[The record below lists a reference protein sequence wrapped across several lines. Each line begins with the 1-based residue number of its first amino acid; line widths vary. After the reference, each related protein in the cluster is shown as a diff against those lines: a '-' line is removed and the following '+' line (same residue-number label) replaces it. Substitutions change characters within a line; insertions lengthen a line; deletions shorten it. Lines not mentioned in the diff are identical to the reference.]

1 MAGIMQSTLESD
13 RTVEHEIE
21 TQREN
26 VALIYSRVVRT
37 IAPIFIIVLTVIWLI
52 APQYSQMLFFAAAIV
67 PAFLSAALWPF
78 LYRQGQVSMGIASL
92 IAGSLPMFIAAPLVI
107 PELLAASGVGC
118 LMVVI
123 VGSRLVADRYRIWVI
138 VASVLALTISL
149 LLLNYAADW
158 FSPLNPTLTLL
169 IVVLDSG
176 ATLLGSGLVVRSVIA
191 GQEDQFRQARQAQ
204 IEIDRLAAAERTR
217 KEQLEKTIA
226 EYMAFVQQVTSGDLT
241 TRLQVSEEASTV
253 SSDLYQLGIS
263 LNTMVESLS
272 HMAQQIRA
280 AATAVLNASLEIQAA
295 TRQQVASANEQNAAV
310 TQTVTTVEEVETT
323 VEQTAERARAVADSS
338 RASRDVS
345 YHGQSAIADI
355 IQGMQ
360 VIQQRVENI
369 AGTILKLSE
378 HTQQIEEIIGTV
390 NEIADQSKLLALN
403 ASIEAAR
410 AGEDGRGFSVV
421 ALEVRKLAEQ
431 SREATA
437 RVQSILNEIQQA
449 TNTAVMVTEEGS
461 KSAATGMSLVE
472 RAGSAIQTLTATLEE
487 ASQAAVQIAASTQQ
501 QTNGMQQLAAAM
513 MQIRQASVQAAASTQ
528 QTEQSAHNIIE
539 TAHQLEQAAA
549 RYKLQ
554 L

>member
-1 MAGIMQSTLESD
+1 MAGIMQNTLESD
-13 RTVEHEIE
+13 RTVEYEIE
-21 TQREN
+21 LQREN
-26 VALIYSRVVRT
+26 VAQIYSRVVRT
-37 IAPIFIIVLTVIWLI
+37 IAPIFIVVLTVIWLI
-52 APQYSQMLFFAAAIV
+52 VPQYSQMLFFAAAIV
-67 PAFLSAALWPF
+67 PTFLSGALWPF
-78 LYRQGQVSMGIASL
+78 LYRQGKVNLGIASL

-118 LMVVI
+118 LMLVI

-149 LLLNYAADW
+149 LLHYATDW

-204 IEIDRLAAAERTR
+204 IEIVRLAAAERTR

-241 TRLQVSEEASTV
+241 TRLQVDEEANTV
-253 SSDLYQLGIS
+253 SSDLYQLGVS

-295 TRQQVASANEQNAAV
+295 TRQQAASATEQSAAV

-410 AGEDGRGFSVV
+410 AGENGRGFSVV

-461 KSAATGMSLVE
+461 KSAAAGMLLVE
-472 RAGSAIQTLTATLEE
+472 RAGSAIQTLTAKLEE

-513 MQIRQASVQAAASTQ
+513 MQIRQASIQAAASTQ

-549 RYKLQ
+549 RYKLEV
-554 L
+554 